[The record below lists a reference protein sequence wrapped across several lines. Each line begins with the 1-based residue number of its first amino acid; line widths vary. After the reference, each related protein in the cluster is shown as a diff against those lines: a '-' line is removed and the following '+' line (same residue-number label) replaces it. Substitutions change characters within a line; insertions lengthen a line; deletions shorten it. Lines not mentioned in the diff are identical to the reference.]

1 MRTLCL
7 TVLVALLVSSH
18 AAAGDEEDC
27 EAWLKS
33 GVKLRRAGDHA
44 GALKAF
50 IQAHYLNPS
59 GRTMGQIGLALQ
71 SVHEWKRSA
80 NALAVA
86 LRTSH
91 EWVEKNR
98 KVLEEALVMVKSHIG
113 RVLVTGPV
121 GSDLYVDE
129 IRAGRL
135 PLEEIQMDEGEHVV
149 RVEKAGMKTWST
161 TVKITGGTTTEV
173 TVPVAADNPAS
184 GDRDNRAG
192 GGH

>member
-1 MRTLCL
+1 MRTLCF
-7 TVLVALLVSSH
+7 TVLMALLVSSH
-18 AAAGDEEDC
+18 AAAGDEEDS

-59 GRTMGQIGLALQ
+59 GRTMGQIGLAQQ
-71 SVHEWKRSA
+71 SLHEWKRSA

-98 KVLEEALVMVKSHIG
+98 KVLEEALAMVKSHIG
-113 RVLVTGPV
+113 RLLVTGPA
-121 GSDLYVDE
+121 GSDLHVDE
-129 IRAGRL
+129 SRVGRL

-161 TVKITGGTTTEV
+161 TVKITGGKTTEV
-173 TVPVAADNPAS
+173 AALLEGGVPAS
-184 GDRDNRAG
+184 GQRDIRAG